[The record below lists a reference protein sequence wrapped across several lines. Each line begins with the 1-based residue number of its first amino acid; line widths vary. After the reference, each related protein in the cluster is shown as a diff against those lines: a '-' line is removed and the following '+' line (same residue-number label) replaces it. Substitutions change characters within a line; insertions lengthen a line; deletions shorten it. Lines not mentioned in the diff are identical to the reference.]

1 MGLIDSTNR
10 IERAILSDKQ
20 ARRLEREEKKRDKS
34 IKDRDKLDVSI
45 SKDLMQQALQEEITA
60 IYKRTDYNTA
70 TLFFKSIQS
79 KELILQKIA
88 TNELEYKTAEEIY
101 YKVLNKISKEYKA
114 QAEFQ
119 QQTQELEELKKYHK
133 NDVPKVIALTL
144 YNIIIGVFKVIGFFI
159 LICMGFTKF
168 IFMVQPQHKRRYK

>member
-1 MGLIDSTNR
+1 MGLIDSVNKV
-10 IERAILSDKQ
+10 ERALLTAKQ
-20 ARRLEREEKKRDKS
+20 EKAQERAEKKREKA
-34 IKDRDKLDVSI
+34 IKDRDKLDLTI
-45 SKDLMQQALQEEITA
+45 SRELMQQALQEEIKA
-60 IYKRTDYNTA
+60 IYNRTDYNTA

-88 TNELEYKTAEEIY
+88 TSELEYKTADEMY
-101 YKVLNKISKEYKA
+101 YKVLNKINKEYKA

-133 NDVPKVIALTL
+133 NDIFKVIALTI
-144 YNIIIGVFKVIGFFI
+144 YNIIIGIFKVIGFFL

-168 IFMVQPQHKRRYK
+168 VFMVQPQHKKRYK

>member
-10 IERAILSDKQ
+10 IERALLTAKQ
-20 ARRLEREEKKRDKS
+20 EKAQERAEKKRDKA
-34 IKDRDKLDVSI
+34 IKDRDKLDLNI
-45 SKDLMQQALQEEITA
+45 SRELMQEALQEEIKA
-60 IYKRTDYNTA
+60 IYSRTDYNTA

-79 KELILQKIA
+79 KELILRKIA
-88 TNELEYKTAEEIY
+88 SNELEYRTAEEMY

-133 NDVPKVIALTL
+133 NDVYKGIALTI
-144 YNIIIGVFKVIGFFI
+144 YNVIIGIFKVIGFFL

-168 IFMVQPQHKRRYK
+168 VFMVQPQHKKRYR

>member
-10 IERAILSDKQ
+10 IERALLTAKQ
-20 ARRLEREEKKRDKS
+20 EKAQERAEKKRDKA

-45 SKDLMQQALQEEITA
+45 SKDLMQQALQEEIKA
-60 IYKRTDYNTA
+60 IYNRTDYNTA

-79 KELILQKIA
+79 KELILRKIA
-88 TNELEYKTAEEIY
+88 SNELEYRTGEEMY
-101 YKVLNKISKEYKA
+101 YKALNKISKEYKA
-114 QAEFQ
+114 QVEFQ

-133 NDVPKVIALTL
+133 NDVYKNIAMAVYTC
-144 YNIIIGVFKVIGFFI
+144 IVGVFKVIGFFL

-168 IFMVQPQHKRRYK
+168 VFMVQPQHKKRYK

>member
-20 ARRLEREEKKRDKS
+20 AKRLEREEKRKRQA
-34 IKDRDKLDVSI
+34 IKDRDKLDLSI
-45 SKDLMQQALQEEITA
+45 SKELMQQALQEEIKA
-60 IYKRTDYNTA
+60 IYSKTDYNTA
-70 TLFFKSIQS
+70 TLFFKSLQA

-88 TNELEYKTAEEIY
+88 KNELEYKVADEMY
-101 YKVLNKISKEYKA
+101 YKILAKVNKEYKA
-114 QAEFQ
+114 QSEFK

-133 NDVPKVIALTL
+133 NDVFKVIALTI
-144 YNIIIGVFKVIGFFI
+144 YNIIIGIFKVIGFFI

-168 IFMVQPQHKRRYK
+168 IFMIQPQHKKRYK

>member
-20 ARRLEREEKKRDKS
+20 ARRLEREEKKKKQA
-34 IKDRDKLDVSI
+34 IKERDKLDLSI
-45 SKDLMQQALQEEITA
+45 SKDLMQQALTEEITA

-70 TLFFKSIQS
+70 SLFFKSIQS
-79 KELILQKIA
+79 KELILRKIA
-88 TNELEYKTAEEIY
+88 SNELEYKTAEEMY
-101 YKVLNKISKEYKA
+101 YKALNKISKEYKA
-114 QAEFQ
+114 QAEYKQ
-119 QQTQELEELKKYHK
+119 ETQELEELKKYHK

-144 YNIIIGVFKVIGFFI
+144 YNIIIGILKVIGFFI

-168 IFMVQPQHKRRYK
+168 IFMIQPQHKRRYK

>member
-1 MGLIDSTNR
+1 MGLIDSVNKV
-10 IERAILSDKQ
+10 ERALLTAKQ
-20 ARRLEREEKKRDKS
+20 EKAQERAEKKRDKA
-34 IKDRDKLDVSI
+34 IKDRDKLDI
-45 SKDLMQQALQEEITA
+45 TTSKELMQDALQEEIKA
-60 IYKRTDYNTA
+60 IYSRTDYNTA

-88 TNELEYKTAEEIY
+88 SNELEYRTAEEMY

-133 NDVPKVIALTL
+133 NDVYKNIALAI
-144 YNIIIGVFKVIGFFI
+144 YNIIIGIFKVIGFFI

>member
-20 ARRLEREEKKRDKS
+20 AKRLEREEKRKKQA
-34 IKDRDKLDVSI
+34 IKDRDKLDLNI
-45 SKDLMQQALQEEITA
+45 SKELMQEALQEEIKA
-60 IYKRTDYNTA
+60 IYNRTDYSTA
-70 TLFFKSIQS
+70 TLFFKSLQA

-88 TNELEYKTAEEIY
+88 KNELEYKVADEIY
-101 YKVLNKISKEYKA
+101 YKVLAKINKEYKA
-114 QAEFQ
+114 QSEFK

-133 NDVPKVIALTL
+133 NDVYKGIALTI
-144 YNIIIGVFKVIGFFI
+144 YNIIIGIFKVIGFFI
-159 LICMGFTKF
+159 LICVGFTKF

>member
-1 MGLIDSTNR
+1 MGLIDSTSR

-20 ARRLEREEKKRDKS
+20 ARRLEREEKRRRQA
-34 IKDRDKLDVSI
+34 IKDRDKLDLSI
-45 SKDLMQQALQEEITA
+45 SKDLMQEALQEEIKA
-60 IYKRTDYNTA
+60 IYSRTDYNTA

-79 KELILQKIA
+79 KELILQKVA
-88 TNELEYKTAEEIY
+88 SNELEYRTAEEMY

-144 YNIIIGVFKVIGFFI
+144 YNIIIGIFKVIGFFI

>member
-20 ARRLEREEKKRDKS
+20 ARRLEREEKKRDKA
-34 IKDRDKLDVSI
+34 IKDRDKLDLNI
-45 SKDLMQQALQEEITA
+45 SKELMQEALQEEIKA
-60 IYKRTDYNTA
+60 IYNRTDYNTA
-70 TLFFKSIQS
+70 TLFFKSIQA

-88 TNELEYKTAEEIY
+88 SNELEYRTAEDLY

-114 QAEFQ
+114 QNEFQ

-133 NDVPKVIALTL
+133 NDVPKVIALTP
-144 YNIIIGVFKVIGFFI
+144 YNVIIGMFKVIGFFI

-168 IFMVQPQHKRRYK
+168 IFMVQPQHKKRYR